1 VTNPSDPKAPKSSR
15 KKSAREPATIDL
27 KATVVDAGAKPD
39 VPAPEDP
46 PVAGAE
52 RAPETGAAEPAVSV
66 DSGLGTDSIAAG
78 TLPEDVSPHS
88 PPPLDTP
95 FRDTLST
102 DDTLPK
108 DDTLAQDALPQD
120 VPAPGISVS
129 DATSHDAPPQEPPP
143 PEETVRHDA
152 PQDPVPPPA
161 PPARRSSVGA
171 MIGSGLLGGLVG
183 AGLMYGLQQARP
195 ASRTQDDSRLAQ
207 LEQRVA
213 AVSQQ
218 GGGQGSVNIQ
228 PLDQRIS
235 ALETAQASV
244 DQRVQAAQAAAEQ
257 AAARAEEAL
266 NRPAPAAGPQTDPAV
281 GQLTERVTGLD
292 NQVQASL
299 QQVQQLQT
307 GLQQVQQLQADLQ
320 QVRSDIQAAAGARQA
335 SEGRVAE
342 LDRRLADQDR
352 RASEQEKRLEDL
364 SRQAAERAEAGRPTV
379 RVVLAERLGDALRN
393 GEPYPEVLAALRG
406 AQADPGRVTAIEP
419 FAQQGAPT
427 AAELAQSFEPLSAAM
442 LRDERT
448 ASGDWT
454 DRLLRMADKVV
465 TIRPVNAPDS
475 TSASGLVARIE
486 QALARGDVGDAAKA
500 WEALP
505 EPARRMSEDWGRQ
518 AKARADADAAAQAI
532 AADALSAL
540 NRTTQ

>member
-39 VPAPEDP
+39 VPAPQDP
-46 PVAGAE
+46 PVTGAE
-52 RAPETGAAEPAVSV
+52 QAAAAGAAEPAVSV
-66 DSGLGTDSIAAG
+66 DSGLGADSIAAG
-78 TLPEDVSPHS
+78 AFPENVSP
-88 PPPLDTP
+88 PNTP
-95 FRDTLST
+95 DAPFQDTLST
-102 DDTLPK
+102 EDNLLK
-108 DDTLAQDALPQD
+108 DDTLGPDALPRD
-120 VPAPGISVS
+120 ISAPGVPVS
-129 DATSHDAPPQEPPP
+129 DAAPLDGPPQEPPP
-143 PEETVRHDA
+143 PEATFHDESA
-152 PQDPVPPPA
+152 QNPVPPPA
-161 PPARRSSVGA
+161 PPARRGSVGA

-218 GGGQGSVNIQ
+218 GGSQGSVNIQ
-228 PLDQRIS
+228 PLDQRIRT
-235 ALETAQASV
+235 LETAQASV
-244 DQRVQAAQAAAEQ
+244 DQRVQAAQSAAEQ
-257 AAARAEEAL
+257 ATARAEEAL
-266 NRPAPAAGPQTDPAV
+266 NRPAPAGPQADPAV
-281 GQLTERVTGLD
+281 GQLTERVAGLD
-292 NQVQASL
+292 NQVQANL

-320 QVRSDIQAAAGARQA
+320 QIRSDIQAAAGARQA

-352 RASEQEKRLEDL
+352 RTSEQEQRLADL
-364 SRQAAERAEAGRPTV
+364 SRQAAERAEASRPAI
-379 RVVLAERLGDALRN
+379 RVVLAQRLSDALRN
-393 GEPYPEVLAALRG
+393 GEPYPEVLAALRS
-406 AQADPGRVTAIEP
+406 AQADPGRLGALEP

-427 AAELAQSFEPLSAAM
+427 AAELAQSFEPLSAAI

-475 TSASGLVARIE
+475 TSASGLVARID

-532 AADALSAL
+532 TANALSAL
-540 NRTTQ
+540 TRTTQ